1 MKIMMVASESNPLI
15 KTGGLA
21 DVVYSLSKEL
31 VVMGHE
37 VSVIMPLYKRVSDK
51 YHDQIKKVD
60 SFPVHMAWRVNYA
73 DIYVM
78 DVNGI
83 HYYLV
88 DNGYYFHREGV

>member
-1 MKIMMVASESNPLI
+1 MRIMMVASESNPLI

-37 VSVIMPLYKRVSDK
+37 VSVIMPLYKRVSDRF
-51 YHDQIKKVD
+51 HDQIKKID

-73 DIYVM
+73 DVYVTYQM
-78 DVNGI
+78 ALLI
-83 HYYLV
+83 IL
-88 DNGYYFHREGV
+88 